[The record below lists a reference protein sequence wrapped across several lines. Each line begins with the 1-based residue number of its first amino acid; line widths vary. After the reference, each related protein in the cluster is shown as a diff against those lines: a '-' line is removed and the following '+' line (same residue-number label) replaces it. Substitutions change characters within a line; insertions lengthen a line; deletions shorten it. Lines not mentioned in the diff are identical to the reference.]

1 MTISVLL
8 AAQIL
13 FAHWVSDF
21 VLQTHWMATN
31 KSKNWLALTAHATVY
46 TVSFCL
52 VVLLLSAFVA
62 MTESGEVRHAIFVL
76 APSAFAVWIALNG
89 ALHFVTDAI
98 TSRITSYFW
107 TKGDAHNF
115 FVVIGL
121 DQMIHYFCLFGTLI
135 LLIG

>member
-8 AAQIL
+8 AAQII

-21 VLQTHWMATN
+21 VLQSHWMATN
-31 KSKNWLALTAHATVY
+31 KSKNWLALGAHAAVY

-52 VVLLLSAFVA
+52 IMLLLSAFVA
-62 MTESGEVRHAIFVL
+62 FNETGEVRHAIFVL
-76 APSAFAVWIALNG
+76 APSAFATWIALNG
-89 ALHFVTDAI
+89 ALHFVTDAV

-107 TKGDAHNF
+107 AKNDAHNF

-121 DQMIHYFCLFGTLI
+121 DQMIHYFCLFGTFV
-135 LLIG
+135 LLVG